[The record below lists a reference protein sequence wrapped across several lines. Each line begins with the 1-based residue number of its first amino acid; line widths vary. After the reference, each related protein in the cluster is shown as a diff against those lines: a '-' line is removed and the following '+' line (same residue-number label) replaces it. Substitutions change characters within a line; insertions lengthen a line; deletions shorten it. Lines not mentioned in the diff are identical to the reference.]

1 MGLSCHMLQFI
12 CLVLRLVEIWNLG
25 AYERGCKYPFPVT
38 PVAAPS
44 VVLRVGAWTTFLQ
57 LVKNAEFQGPGPDF
71 LNQNLHHH
79 KIVGTL
85 NFKKLGVGFY
95 LEMKLWRL

>member
-1 MGLSCHMLQFI
+1 MS
-12 CLVLRLVEIWNLG
+12 VEDPSLCPHP
-25 AYERGCKYPFPVT
+25 AQGCSWRVFLT
-38 PVAAPS
+38 VAAPS